1 MDLRYVLDQA
11 EIPTVQERRLPDAE
25 VLERKRR
32 EAGDGLTLRVDGREV
47 PLRMAPGGRLSHPR
61 GAAGLATTRVELA
74 LSAGVKDPRRVEVRD
89 DTFPGRVG
97 WKAIVAR
104 PGDDTAVRTAAPSG
118 DPTDGLRRY
127 PQDLLSSPLDRR
139 EASFSVRPGDGTLT
153 APRAEGEKVA
163 TSRAGGDGFTAVFE
177 DAATGEGVLALLL
190 LAAFGWGALHALSGT
205 ARRWLRRTW
214 WARAAPPGTLAL
226 GATVTVTH
234 TIGVFAL
241 GWSPWRCRS
250 TCCRR
255 TSIRGSR
262 SCRG

>member
-1 MDLRYVLDQA
+1 MLVAVAAPAAAAHPLGNFSINHLTTVSVSQDRVDLRYVLDQA

-32 EAGDGLTLRVDGREV
+32 EAADGLTLRVDGREV

-139 EASFSVRPGDGTLT
+139 EASVQRP
-153 APRAEGEKVA
+153 
-163 TSRAGGDGFTAVFE
+163 SR
-177 DAATGEGVLALLL
+177 
-190 LAAFGWGALHALSGT
+190 
-205 ARRWLRRTW
+205 
-214 WARAAPPGTLAL
+214 
-226 GATVTVTH
+226 
-234 TIGVFAL
+234 
-241 GWSPWRCRS
+241 
-250 TCCRR
+250 
-255 TSIRGSR
+255 
-262 SCRG
+262 